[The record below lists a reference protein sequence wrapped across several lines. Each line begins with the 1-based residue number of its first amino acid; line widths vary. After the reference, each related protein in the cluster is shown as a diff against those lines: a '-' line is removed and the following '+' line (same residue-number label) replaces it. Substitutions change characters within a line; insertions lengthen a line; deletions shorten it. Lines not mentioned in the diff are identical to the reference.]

1 MAKAA
6 SADIVAHMVDQY
18 YHRVLCFAR
27 QLTDQ
32 ATAEDVTQDV
42 FTKLLDM
49 EDLAEK
55 SINISYLLK
64 IAHNL
69 IRGSHRKRV
78 RHQAAEPE
86 LVRTQTVRARAQQD
100 AEPSFADAESLLSQC
115 EGMLTENEQLAL
127 RLTVCKGLSLKE
139 AAESLGVKVSTVT
152 NWKYRGL
159 RKLSGNLPAEAAVQ
173 QQLVGVN

>member
-1 MAKAA
+1 
-6 SADIVAHMVDQY
+6 MVDQY

-27 QLTDQ
+27 QLTDP

-69 IRGSHRKRV
+69 IRGSHRKKV
-78 RHQAAEPE
+78 RHAAAEPD
-86 LVRTQTVRARAQQD
+86 LVRNHTARVAS
-100 AEPSFADAESLLSQC
+100 AAAPEPNYADAEALLARC
-115 EGMLTENEQLAL
+115 DAVLTDNEQRAL
-127 RLTVCKGLSLKE
+127 RLTVVKGLSLKE

-159 RKLSGNLPAEAAVQ
+159 RKLSGNLPAEHAIVAEPTNRIAAIV
-173 QQLVGVN
+173 